1 MQVPQI
7 SSPRVKEIINHADVL
22 FRAERNTLD
31 KKFQEALRAGRSAAR
46 QTHNA
51 GALVPAEAKCYL
63 ARNRDL
69 IVGYATALAT
79 AHTSFSEPAGKEAD
93 NVLAHFAAL
102 TVAGSRLGFL
112 GQADLTARRT
122 GKPNSQAP
130 LAAGGFE
137 SEAGEAL
144 DEGRKILDVQRVQIK
159 NRPPAP
165 PIIQHV
171 YNATGPN
178 SRISINSSDCSINL
192 AVRSSGET
200 TA

>member
-7 SSPRVKEIINHADVL
+7 RSLRVKEIIDHADVL

-31 KKFQEALRAGRSAAR
+31 KNFQEELRAGRLAAW

-51 GALVPAEAKCYL
+51 GALVPAEATCYFG
-63 ARNRDL
+63 RNRDL

-79 AHTSFSEPAGKEAD
+79 AHTAFSEPAGKDAD
-93 NVLAHFAAL
+93 AVLAHFAAL
-102 TVAGSRLGFL
+102 TVAGSRSSFL

-122 GKPNSQAP
+122 GKPNSQTP
-130 LAAGGFE
+130 LAAGRFE
-137 SEAGEAL
+137 GEAGEAL
-144 DEGRKILDVQRVQIK
+144 AEGRKILDVQRVQMK
-159 NRPPAP
+159 NKPPAQ

-178 SRISINSSDCSINL
+178 SRISINSSDYSTNL
-192 AVRSSGET
+192 VVRSSDET